1 MNLESKIKL
10 LFNDKLTSD
19 LIICVDKK
27 CFYVHRCIL
36 QLYSKYF
43 HDEFLSTTSTTS
55 LITRKSSTSPL
66 ELIVDY
72 TCSSNNCIKVWYD
85 FDKNVHNGKQNELY
99 YDHEIFGRFLEYLL
113 DIESKTVDEMIVLG
127 YLAKKFDVPDLSES
141 IDGLLELMPLSWTKK
156 ENKWKASLQI
166 SNWLGFERLRVYILK
181 FLVKMIDKVDN
192 YKEIDDLFKQLDEQD
207 QSWRIDDCDAI

>member
-1 MNLESKIKL
+1 
-10 LFNDKLTSD
+10 
-19 LIICVDKK
+19 
-27 CFYVHRCIL
+27 
-36 QLYSKYF
+36 
-43 HDEFLSTTSTTS
+43 
-55 LITRKSSTSPL
+55 
-66 ELIVDY
+66 LIVDY

-192 YKEIDDLFKQLDEQD
+192 YKEIDDYLNN
-207 QSWRIDDCDAI
+207 WMNRIKLIL